1 MSIEAITHLSQ
12 EDFESLIESKKSVL
26 IYPQSATKNALLAQF
41 VGKYGDRLLYH
52 SFTPVTTL
60 AAALQS
66 MVESQSGSFSRLA
79 AVLKKKASSPQ
90 DFAAALAKD
99 LATTDQKPVALYLDD
114 VDTIGSL
121 DNFSEFMQALVESLP
136 KNAQIIVNARQL
148 TTQPWNILLE
158 KGDAVVLGM
167 GYREDENAFRADADQ
182 RPLLE
187 IYAFGRG
194 HALVNGTPIDHWDG
208 ALPRSL
214 FFYFADHE
222 MVSRDQIFKVFWPDL
237 TVKEATNVY
246 HVTKRKISERITT
259 HSRHADAD
267 YEFTNYANG
276 FYHPSD
282 SVQRHYDVADFTTAL
297 EQAAATTDETEQERL
312 YRRALDIYK
321 APFLSTMVL
330 PWVEERREKL
340 RLMYVD
346 VLIDMSRLQ
355 KRKGHY
361 AEALGYFLR
370 ALKEVP
376 QREDIHRE
384 AMTMYWKLGAI
395 DDALNQYTLLED
407 YLQRTVG
414 VRPSRDTR
422 ELHDR
427 IQAEGA
433 AAQIS

>member
-1 MSIEAITHLSQ
+1 MTIEAITHISQ
-12 EDFESLIESKKSVL
+12 DVFESLVKDKKSVL
-26 IYPQSATKNALLAQF
+26 IYPQSTTKTALLTQF
-41 VGKYGDRLLYH
+41 VEAYGNNLLYH
-52 SFTPVTTL
+52 SFTPTTSL
-60 AAALQS
+60 STALQEIA
-66 MVESQSGSFSRLA
+66 ESQPDTFSRLTA
-79 AVLKKKASSPQ
+79 ALKKKNAAPK
-90 DFAAALAKD
+90 DAAAALAKD
-99 LATTDQKPVALYLDD
+99 LDAVGQKPVALYLDD
-114 VDTIGSL
+114 VDTIGDL
-121 DNFSEFMQALVESLP
+121 EHFPAFMEVLIESLP
-136 KNAQIIVNARQL
+136 QNTQIIVNARQL
-148 TTQPWNILLE
+148 TTQPWNTLLE
-158 KGDAVVLGM
+158 RGDAVVLGM
-167 GYREDENAFRADADQ
+167 GYREDDHAFRSDADD

-194 HALVNGTPIDHWDG
+194 HALVNGTPIENWDG

-222 MVSRDQIFKVFWPDL
+222 LVSRDQIFKVFWPDL
-237 TVKEATNVY
+237 SVKEATNVY

-259 HSRHADAD
+259 HSRRTDAA
-267 YEFTNYANG
+267 YELTNYANG

-282 SVQRHYDVADFTTAL
+282 SVQRHYDVADFVSAL
-297 EQAAATTDETEQERL
+297 DQANGSMDENEQERL

-321 APFLSTMVL
+321 APFLSTLDM

-346 VLIDMSRLQ
+346 ALIDMSRLQ

-384 AMTMYWKLGAI
+384 AMQMYWKLGAI
-395 DDALNQYTLLED
+395 DDALNQYKLLED

-414 VRPSRDTR
+414 VRPSRETR
-422 ELHDR
+422 ELHER
-427 IQAEGA
+427 IQKEDA
-433 AAQIS
+433 ATALP